1 MPWKGWEVQFHFT
14 CYPSLKVAQLSA
26 KKDSLSQQFLP
37 WEKVRAEWVYGFSA
51 CRRLSTSP
59 SPHSYHG
66 KDQHGW
72 IVWRKIEEQM
82 DRGSRKLLHGS
93 QKPATDA
100 TDWLADSSTRPTH
113 EPHRTLHL
121 QPPPTDQCIPAALQY
136 VLATRYASLQRQCA
150 HTPPNGTHKPCHLH
164 THIPMDSTQI
174 LAAAQ
179 LCRID
184 RKNTTLNTSGHCP
197 GKNKWEALS
206 THPDF
211 AGLRKGKNIL
221 RLLP

>member
-1 MPWKGWEVQFHFT
+1 MDLKNQQQMPLTGLQTLVRGLPMSPTGRFT
-14 CYPSLKVAQLSA
+14 SSHPQLTSA
-26 KKDSLSQQFLP
+26 YLQHSNMCLQLDMQVSKDS
-37 WEKVRAEWVYGFSA
+37 
-51 CRRLSTSP
+51 
-59 SPHSYHG
+59 
-66 KDQHGW
+66 
-72 IVWRKIEEQM
+72 
-82 DRGSRKLLHGS
+82 
-93 QKPATDA
+93 
-100 TDWLADSSTRPTH
+100 
-113 EPHRTLHL
+113 
-121 QPPPTDQCIPAALQY
+121 
-136 VLATRYASLQRQCA
+136 A